1 MKIGLRVTMGAV
13 AFDSRGLMLSKASS
27 LVVVAGGAH
36 LEPWPRTAACGPD
49 YHWEN
54 TNLRPLKSK
63 VMLGDEM
70 AGKTSLFFPYLFL
83 FSFYILLVFFKVS
96 CDGDLCLIALFY
108 RCFWFSNVQFN
119 WFFGHS
125 LMRAPMGLAHVFGLS
140 DVVRAILRP
149 EIFFIFFV
157 QM

>member
-1 MKIGLRVTMGAV
+1 
-13 AFDSRGLMLSKASS
+13 
-27 LVVVAGGAH
+27 
-36 LEPWPRTAACGPD
+36 
-49 YHWEN
+49 
-54 TNLRPLKSK
+54 
-63 VMLGDEM
+63 M
-70 AGKTSLFFPYLFL
+70 AGKATMFFPYLFL
-83 FSFYILLVFFKVS
+83 FSFCILIVYFKVS

-149 EIFFIFFV
+149 ENFFIFFV